1 VVALGPA
8 FAETDADGPAKV
20 KQRRMLRAFP
30 VPGRVEDW
38 AAIGGQ
44 VSECRW
50 GGYHAH
56 MRVAR
61 DEPRRFS
68 AVVGPFFL
76 LPAAAVWPLPPCLV
90 AEGTAPVG

>member
-44 VSECRW
+44 VSECL
-50 GGYHAH
+50 
-56 MRVAR
+56 
-61 DEPRRFS
+61 S